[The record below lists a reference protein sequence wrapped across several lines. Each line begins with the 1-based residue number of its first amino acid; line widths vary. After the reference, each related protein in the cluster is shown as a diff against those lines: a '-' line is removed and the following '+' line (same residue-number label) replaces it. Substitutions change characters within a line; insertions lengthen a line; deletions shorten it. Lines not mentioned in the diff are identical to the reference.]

1 MPAQNGDKL
10 TGAQMVME
18 AYLREGVEVIF
29 GLPGGA
35 NLPLY
40 DVLESGG
47 VGVNPPPPG
56 IEPRQYS
63 IKHYLVK
70 HEQCAAHAADAYARV
85 TGKAGV
91 CYGTSGP
98 GATNLVTGIANAFM
112 DSVPLVC
119 VTGQVISALIGRDGF
134 QEADIQ
140 GITIPITKHNEL
152 VRDVNRIPG
161 AMQEAF
167 YIAQTGRPGPV
178 LVDIPRDVLQQV
190 GTWYWAEKVN
200 LRGYRPNDNGP
211 DPDEVLKAVDLI
223 EHSERPVI
231 IAGHGVILSRAFD
244 ELREF
249 AEKTN
254 IPVITTLLGISS
266 FPGTHPLY
274 MGMPGMHGMY
284 WNNIA
289 ISEADLVIGIGMRFD
304 DRVTGR
310 LKDFAP
316 KAKVIHMEIDP
327 AEIGKNVRPA
337 ATLQGDVKK
346 SLRALNSALGDGERR
361 GRGRNGHD
369 RRAWLDW
376 IADLRSQHPSIVYA
390 ETDEVLPQYVIQKIY
405 EATGGDCY
413 VCTGVGQH
421 QMWAAQYFWYDRPNS
436 FITSGGLGTMGF
448 EVPAA
453 MGVQV
458 AAPNDVV
465 WSICGDG
472 GFLMTM
478 QELATIAEYGWPI
491 KFAIINNNNLG
502 MVRQWQQLFYRNN
515 IVATPLK
522 NPDFVKLAEAF
533 GILGLRAD
541 RKEDVE
547 AVIDKAMSHPGAVLI
562 DFQVKYDEN
571 CYPMVPPGAALSE
584 TIDNPVQATTP
595 PGIGPFANPPSRARK
610 EEVPAR

>member
-1 MPAQNGDKL
+1 METQNDTNGKEM

-18 AYLREGVEVIF
+18 AFVREGVDTIF

-47 VGVNPPPPG
+47 VGISPVPAG
-56 IEPRQYS
+56 IEPKSYP

-112 DSVPLVC
+112 DSIPLVC

-152 VRDVNRIPG
+152 VRDVNRIPA

-167 YIAQTGRPGPV
+167 YIATTGRPGPV
-178 LVDIPRDVLQQV
+178 LVDIPRDVLQQK
-190 GTWYWAEKVN
+190 GTFRWADRVQ
-200 LRGYRPNDNGP
+200 LRGYKPSSNGL
-211 DPDEVLKAVDLI
+211 DPEELAKAAELI
-223 EHSERPVI
+223 EGSEKPVI
-231 IAGHGVILSRAFD
+231 IAGHGVIISQAYA
-244 ELREF
+244 ELMEF
-249 AEKTN
+249 AEKTH
-254 IPVITTLLGISS
+254 IPVITTLLGISG

-284 WNNIA
+284 WNNMA

-316 KAKVIHMEIDP
+316 KAKIIHMEIDP

-337 ATLQGDVKK
+337 ATLQGDVKQ
-346 SLRALNSALGDGERR
+346 SLQELNRVVSRK
-361 GRGRNGHD
+361 D
-369 RRAWLDW
+369 RRDWFMWLD
-376 IADLRSQHPSIVYA
+376 DLRRNHPSIAMA
-390 ETDEVLPQYVIQKIY
+390 ETLEILPQYVIQQIY
-405 EATGGDCY
+405 EATKGDTY
-413 VCTGVGQH
+413 VVTGVGQH
-421 QMWAAQYFWYDRPNS
+421 QMWAAQYFWYDKPNS
-436 FITSGGLGTMGF
+436 FVTSGGLGTMGF

-458 AAPNDVV
+458 AAPDDTV

-472 GFLMTM
+472 GFQMTL
-478 QELATIAEYGWPI
+478 QELATINEYEWPI
-491 KFAIINNNNLG
+491 KFAIMNNGNLG
-502 MVRQWQQLFYRNN
+502 MVRQWQQLFYQNN
-515 IVATPLK
+515 TVATPLK

-533 GILGLRAD
+533 GVLGLRAE
-541 RKEDVE
+541 RREEVPVVIAQAME
-547 AVIDKAMSHPGAVLI
+547 HRGPVVID
-562 DFQVKYDEN
+562 FRVKYDEN
-571 CYPMVPPGAALSE
+571 CYPMVPPGASLYE
-584 TIDNPVQATTP
+584 TIDNPVRATEREKV
-595 PGIGPFANPPSRARK
+595 A
-610 EEVPAR
+610 V

>member
-1 MPAQNGDKL
+1 MEPQNDTNGKMM

-18 AYLREGVEVIF
+18 AFVREGVDTIF

-47 VGVNPPPPG
+47 VGIQPLPPG
-56 IEPRQYS
+56 VESKRYP

-112 DSVPLVC
+112 DSIPLVC

-152 VRDVNRIPG
+152 VRDVNRIPA

-167 YIAQTGRPGPV
+167 YIATTGRPGPV
-178 LVDIPRDVLQQV
+178 LVDIPRDVLQQIAPF
-190 GTWYWAEKVN
+190 YWSDKVQ
-200 LRGYRPNDNGP
+200 LRGYKPSTNGLSP
-211 DPDEVLKAVDLI
+211 EELALAAELI
-223 EHSERPVI
+223 QESEKPVI
-231 IAGHGVILSRAFD
+231 IAGHGVIISGAYA
-244 ELREF
+244 ELMEF
-249 AEKTN
+249 AEKTH
-254 IPVITTLLGISS
+254 IPVITTLLGISG

-284 WNNIA
+284 WNNMA

-316 KAKVIHMEIDP
+316 KAKIIHMEIDP
-327 AEIGKNVRPA
+327 AEVGKNVRPA
-337 ATLQGDVKK
+337 ATLQGDVKN
-346 SLRALNSALGDGERR
+346 SLRELNQIVARK
-361 GRGRNGHD
+361 D
-369 RRAWLDW
+369 RRDWFLWLDEM
-376 IADLRSQHPSIVYA
+376 RRNHPSIVMA
-390 ETDEVLPQYVIQKIY
+390 ETDEILPQYVIEQIY
-405 EATGGDCY
+405 EATKGDTY
-413 VCTGVGQH
+413 VVTGVGQH
-421 QMWAAQYFWYDRPNS
+421 QMWAAQYFWYDKPNS
-436 FITSGGLGTMGF
+436 FVTSGGLGTMGF

-453 MGVQV
+453 MGAQV
-458 AAPNDVV
+458 AAPNDTV

-472 GFLMTM
+472 GFQMTL
-478 QELATIAEYGWPI
+478 QELATIDEYEWPI
-491 KFAIINNNNLG
+491 KFAILNNGNLG
-502 MVRQWQQLFYRNN
+502 MVRQWQQLFYQNN
-515 IVATPLK
+515 TVATPLK
-522 NPDFVKLAEAF
+522 NPDFVKLADAF
-533 GILGLRAD
+533 GILGLRAE
-541 RKEDVE
+541 RREEVPL
-547 AVIDKAMSHPGAVLI
+547 VIAQAMAHPGPVVI

-571 CYPMVPPGAALSE
+571 CYPMVPPGASLYE
-584 TIDNPVQATTP
+584 TIDNPV
-595 PGIGPFANPPSRARK
+595 RAD
-610 EEVPAR
+610 AREKMAVG